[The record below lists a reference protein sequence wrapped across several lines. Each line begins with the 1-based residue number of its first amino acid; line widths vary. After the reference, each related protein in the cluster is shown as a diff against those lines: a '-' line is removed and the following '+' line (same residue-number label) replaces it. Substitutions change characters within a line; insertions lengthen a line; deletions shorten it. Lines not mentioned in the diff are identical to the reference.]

1 MFLAEV
7 VMIVSD
13 RQNMIVLKLTLLI
26 TCSQL
31 FGAIDAVD
39 RMCVLCSLRLFLSG
53 SANVKKKQ
61 KRQTDRNNVQ
71 YTSAPA
77 TIEVQ
82 VVGLHVIY

>member
-39 RMCVLCSLRLFLSG
+39 RMCVLCSLRLVLSG
-53 SANVKKKQ
+53 SANVKKNK
-61 KRQTDRNNVQ
+61 KDRQT
-71 YTSAPA
+71 
-77 TIEVQ
+77 EVMSSIHQ
-82 VVGLHVIY
+82 HLQL